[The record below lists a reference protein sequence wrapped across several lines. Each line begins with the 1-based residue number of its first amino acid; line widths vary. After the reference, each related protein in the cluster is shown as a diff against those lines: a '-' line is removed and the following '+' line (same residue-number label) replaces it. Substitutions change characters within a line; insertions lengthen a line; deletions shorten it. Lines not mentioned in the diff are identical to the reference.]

1 MRRIKFPFAAAGLIV
16 ILLVAG
22 CNPAVQGTQTPNLSL
37 TETIVATVA
46 PVSTGTPTA
55 IPDLPVKVTSQV
67 VVSDVLGN
75 THILGEVLNGSESP
89 VEAIQLTVIALNA
102 AGASL
107 LQSETGEPVQ
117 EVAFSPLISTLATGQ
132 SAPFDF
138 ALPGGS
144 AIPAVFQVFVTSFQP
159 STANLQTLQIENT
172 QVMSGE
178 NGEAVLVGELVNPN
192 PVSVSIQGLAAKL
205 KDGSNALVSTGG
217 AGLSAGLL
225 LPAGDT
231 SLLNRTPFKIP
242 FYAALPPGG
251 SWQVFVDAIDSGT
264 AAEID
269 TTQLAI
275 DQSFTYYEDARGT
288 SHLVSSIKNPFERA
302 FSVQLVA
309 GLYGGT
315 GSVMDMSLLA
325 IPLDLQPGEELPFDV
340 HDFLLVNG
348 KPDLLAKL
356 DAFTLQVDP
365 SRTVVSTRVWTGVE
379 VENEQEEQ
387 GEKGVWTFS
396 GRVTNTGSAEID
408 RFVVMATLTSHST
421 GKVVAVTTTTLLNPA
436 GRIAQGMAMDY
447 KVEVL
452 ADPLESQELDPVV
465 KVYAATDQPGG

>member
-1 MRRIKFPFAAAGLIV
+1 M
-16 ILLVAG
+16 
-22 CNPAVQGTQTPNLSL
+22 QGTQTPGLSS
-37 TETIVATVA
+37 TQTA
-46 PVSTGTPTA
+46 VSTLAPASTDTPTA

-89 VEAIQLTVIALNA
+89 AEAIQLTVVALDA
-102 AGASL
+102 SGVSL

-117 EVAFSPLISTLATGQ
+117 EVAFSPLITRLAAGK

-138 ALPGGS
+138 ILPTDS
-144 AIPAVFQVFVTSFQP
+144 PLPTVFQVFVTSFQP
-159 STANLQTLQIENT
+159 SSASLQTLQVENA

-192 PVSVSIQGLAAKL
+192 PVSVSIQGLAASL
-205 KDGSNALVSTGG
+205 KDGSNILVSAGG
-217 AGLSAGLL
+217 GGLSAGLL

-231 SLLNRTPFKIP
+231 NLLDRSPFKIP
-242 FYAALPPGG
+242 FYAALPTGG
-251 SWQVFVDAIDSGT
+251 SWQVFVDAVDTGTSAETDS
-264 AAEID
+264 
-269 TTQLAI
+269 TQFAI
-275 DQSFTYYEDARGT
+275 DQSFTYYQDDRGT

-325 IPLDLQPGEELPFDV
+325 LPLDLQPGEELPFDV

-348 KPDLLAKL
+348 KPDLQAKL
-356 DAFTLQVDP
+356 DSFTLQVDP
-365 SRTVVSTRVWTGVE
+365 SRTVTSNRVWTEVE
-379 VENEQEEQ
+379 VENQQEEQ

-396 GRVTNTGSAEID
+396 GRVTNSGDAEID

-421 GKVVAVTTTTLLNPA
+421 GKVVAVSTTILLNPA
-436 GRIAQGMAMDY
+436 GRIPHGMAMDY
-447 KVEVL
+447 KIEVL
-452 ADPLESQELDPVV
+452 ADPLESQQLDPAV
-465 KVYAATDQPGG
+465 KVFAATDQPGG